1 MPILVPKGLP
11 AYDTLREENV
21 FVMHKDRA
29 AQQDIR
35 PLRIAIINLMP
46 IKEITETQ
54 LIRMLAN
61 TPLQVDLHLL
71 TLATHMA
78 SHTDALHMDTFYTK
92 FEQICRERFDGL
104 IITGAPVETMP
115 YEEVDYWD
123 ELKGIMDYSRT
134 HVFSTLHLCW
144 GAQAALFHH
153 FGINKKLLPR
163 KIFGVFEHAVIDKK
177 SVFTRGFDEFFYAP
191 HSRYTQ
197 IDRNDILQNPK
208 LAILAES
215 EEAGV
220 HLLRS
225 TDNRMVFLQ
234 GHFEYDWNTLKLEYE
249 RDLAKDANVGVPAN
263 YFKDDDPS
271 KWVVMKWSAHA
282 NLFFA
287 NWLNYVYQETP
298 YDLANLDDCPPAAF
312 SE

>member
-11 AYDTLREENV
+11 AYDTLKAENV

-29 AQQDIR
+29 EKQDIR
-35 PLRIAIINLMP
+35 PLRIAIVNLMP
-46 IKEITETQ
+46 VKEVTETQ

-71 TLATHMA
+71 TLTTHK
-78 SHTDALHMDTFYTK
+78 SKNTDELHMETFYTK

-104 IITGAPVETMP
+104 IITGAPVETLP
-115 YEEVDYWD
+115 YEQVDYWD

-153 FGINKKLLPR
+153 FGINKYPLEKKVL
-163 KIFGVFEHAVIDKK
+163 GVFEHTVTDKR
-177 SVFTRGFDEFFYAP
+177 SVFTRGFDEYFYAP

-197 IDRNDILQNPK
+197 INRNDILQNPH
-208 LAILAES
+208 LAILADS

-220 HLLRS
+220 HMIRS

-234 GHFEYDWNTLKLEYE
+234 GHFEYDWDTLKLEYE
-249 RDLAKDANVGVPAN
+249 RDKAAGLDVDVPVN

-271 KWVVMKWSAHA
+271 KWIVMKWSAHA
-282 NLFFA
+282 NMFFA

-298 YDLANLDDCPPAAF
+298 YDLADLDACPPAAYAG
-312 SE
+312 

>member
-1 MPILVPKGLP
+1 MPILVQKGLP
-11 AYDTLREENV
+11 AYDTLKKENV

-29 AQQDIR
+29 AKQDIR

-71 TLATHMA
+71 TLTTHKA

-92 FEQICRERFDGL
+92 FEQICQERFDGL

-123 ELKGIMDYSRT
+123 ELTDIMDYSRT

-153 FGINKKLLPR
+153 FGIDKKLLPK
-163 KIFGVFEHAVIDKK
+163 KIFGVYEHAVIDKR

-197 IDRNDILQNPK
+197 IDRNDILQNPN
-208 LAILAES
+208 LEIVAES
-215 EEAGV
+215 EQAGV
-220 HLLRS
+220 HLLR
-225 TDNRMVFLQ
+225 TADNRMVFLQ
-234 GHFEYDWNTLKLEYE
+234 GHFEYDWDTLKLEYE
-249 RDLAKDANVGVPAN
+249 RDAAKGLDTDVPLN
-263 YFKDDDPS
+263 YFKDDDPA
-271 KWVVMKWSAHA
+271 KWIVMKWSAHA

-298 YDLANLDDCPPAAF
+298 YDLADLDGYSPAAF
-312 SE
+312 AE

>member
-1 MPILVPKGLP
+1 MPILVPRGLP
-11 AYDTLREENV
+11 AYDTLRDENV

-29 AQQDIR
+29 EKQDIR
-35 PLRIAIINLMP
+35 PLRIAIVNLMP

-71 TLATHMA
+71 TLTTHQ
-78 SHTDALHMDTFYTK
+78 SKHTDPLHMETFYTK

-104 IITGAPVETMP
+104 IITGAPVETLP
-115 YEEVDYWD
+115 YEQVNYWD

-153 FGINKKLLPR
+153 FGINKYPLGK
-163 KIFGVFEHAVIDKK
+163 KIFGVFEHTVVDKR
-177 SVFTRGFDEFFYAP
+177 SVFTRGFDEYFYAP

-197 IDRNDILQNPK
+197 IGKNDILQNPN

-220 HLLRS
+220 HMLRS

-234 GHFEYDWNTLKLEYE
+234 GHFEYDWDTLKLEYE
-249 RDLAKDANVGVPAN
+249 RDKANGLDASVPVN

-271 KWVVMKWSAHA
+271 KWIVMKWSAHA
-282 NLFFA
+282 NMFFA

-298 YDLANLDDCPPAAF
+298 YDLAGLDACPPAAYAG
-312 SE
+312 

>member
-1 MPILVPKGLP
+1 MPILVQKGLP

-29 AQQDIR
+29 EKQDIR
-35 PLRIAIINLMP
+35 PLRIAIVNLMP
-46 IKEITETQ
+46 IKEVTETQ

-71 TLATHMA
+71 TLTTHDS
-78 SHTDALHMDTFYTK
+78 SHADPLHMETFYTR
-92 FEQICRERFDGL
+92 FDQICQERFDGL
-104 IITGAPVETMP
+104 IITGAPVETLP
-115 YEEVDYWD
+115 YDEVDYWD

-144 GAQAALFHH
+144 GAQAGLFHH
-153 FGINKKLLPR
+153 FGINKYPLEE
-163 KIFGVFEHAVIDKK
+163 KIFGVYEHAVTDKT

-191 HSRYTQ
+191 HSRFTQ
-197 IDRNDILQNPK
+197 IDRRAILQDPH
-208 LAILAES
+208 LTILAES
-215 EEAGV
+215 EDAGV
-220 HLLRS
+220 HLICS

-234 GHFEYDWNTLKLEYE
+234 GHFEYDWDTLKLEYE
-249 RDLAKDANVGVPAN
+249 RDSAKKINAAIPVN

-298 YDLANLDDCPPAAF
+298 YDLAELDSYRPAAAK
-312 SE
+312 E